1 MSVGIKTAQMP
12 SPGTPNGRAIILD
25 KLAEYESVENLD
37 ALTKQERVYVT
48 SMHGL
53 IEKWRKGKIDA
64 DELNA
69 WRRLLI
75 QNFLC
80 RNLRN
85 KEVEE

>member
-1 MSVGIKTAQMP
+1 M
-12 SPGTPNGRAIILD
+12 
-25 KLAEYESVENLD
+25 
-37 ALTKQERVYVT
+37 T